1 MKTPATKD
9 DQLISEGLRVGDQ
22 KVFSLLF
29 EEHWFELY
37 EIAYRKMQ
45 NHEDAQEVVQNLF
58 VEIWEKREKLF
69 ISNPQN
75 YLRVSLRN
83 KCIDLIR
90 SRIIQDRYADH
101 CKLFQQSRC
110 QTTQDDIDFKE
121 LSERVDKGV
130 GTLPEKSRNIFA
142 LSRYEGL
149 STKEIAKK
157 IKLSEKAVEYHLTK
171 ALKILRAHLKE
182 FMLMVV
188 SFFSS
193 L

>member
-1 MKTPATKD
+1 MKTPATKE
-9 DQLISEGLRVGDQ
+9 DQLILESLRIGDQ
-22 KVFSLLF
+22 KAFSVLF

-90 SRIIQDRYADH
+90 SRVIQDRYVDH
-101 CKLFQQSRC
+101 CKLFQQSLC
-110 QTTQDDIDFKE
+110 QTQDEIVFNE
-121 LSERVDKGV
+121 LSERVDKSV

-149 STKEIAKK
+149 STKEISRK

-171 ALKILRAHLKE
+171 ALKILKAHLKE
-182 FMLMVV
+182 FLILIV
-188 SFFSS
+188 SFFPS

>member
-1 MKTPATKD
+1 MKSPITKED
-9 DQLISEGLRVGDQ
+9 ELILESLRIGDQ
-22 KVFSLLF
+22 KAFSLLF
-29 EEHWFELY
+29 EEQWFELY

-90 SRIIQDRYADH
+90 SRIIQDRYVDH
-101 CKLFQQSRC
+101 CKSFQQSLC
-110 QTTQDDIDFKE
+110 QTQDEIDFKE

-130 GTLPEKSRNIFA
+130 GNLPEKSRNIFA

-149 STKEIAKK
+149 STREIAKR

-171 ALKILRAHLKE
+171 ALKILKAHLKE
-182 FMLMVV
+182 FMVLVL
-188 SFFSS
+188 SFSTS

>member
-1 MKTPATKD
+1 MKTPATKE
-9 DQLISEGLRVGDQ
+9 DQLILESLRIGDQ
-22 KVFSLLF
+22 KAFSLLF

-58 VEIWEKREKLF
+58 VEIWEKRDKLF
-69 ISNPQN
+69 IANPQN

-90 SRIIQDRYADH
+90 FRIIQDRYVDH
-101 CKLFQQSRC
+101 CKSFQQSLC
-110 QTTQDDIDFKE
+110 QTQDEIAFNE
-121 LSERVDKGV
+121 LSERVDKSIGN
-130 GTLPEKSRNIFA
+130 LPEKSRNIFA

-149 STKEIAKK
+149 STREIAKK

-171 ALKILRAHLKE
+171 AIKILKAHLKE
-182 FMLMVV
+182 FMILVV
-188 SFFSS
+188 SFSSS